1 MKQHCSAL
9 VDLSDFGW
17 AAANHLDT
25 VEANGLDATT
35 TFVDCFNSGTTTE
48 FCVPDHRSQAAIMVK
63 FRAVMP
69 NPDLFRTAF

>member
-1 MKQHCSAL
+1 MKQHCSVL

-35 TFVDCFNSGTTTE
+35 AFVDCFKHYLLSFLSKLPIWVSAE
-48 FCVPDHRSQAAIMVK
+48 LKV
-63 FRAVMP
+63 
-69 NPDLFRTAF
+69 